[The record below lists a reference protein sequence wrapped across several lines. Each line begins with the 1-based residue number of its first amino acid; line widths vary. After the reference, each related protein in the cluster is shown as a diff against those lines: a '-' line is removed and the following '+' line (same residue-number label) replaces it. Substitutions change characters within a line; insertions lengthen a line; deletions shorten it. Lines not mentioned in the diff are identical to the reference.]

1 MKKELSVK
9 EAVTVFLSLLLII
22 SICVIGMGMSPLF
35 PVLCALGLLIGWS
48 KWRKASWDEIHEGI
62 IDGVKTGIIPM
73 VIFILIG
80 ALIAVWIASGV
91 IPTMMYAGFSVINTS
106 IFLPSAFVSCAL
118 VGISIGSAF
127 TTVSTIGL
135 ALMGM
140 GISMG
145 FNAAILAGAIIS
157 GAVFGDKMSPLSDTT
172 NLASA
177 VAGADLFKHI
187 RNMMWTTVPAF
198 VISFILYAVI
208 GLQTK
213 ISQTSLETEQ
223 FLSVLKANFSISWW
237 ALLPILL
244 LVFCSIKRIPAVA
257 SLLLT
262 ILVSSVMYLVQQ
274 QTINLKQLSGI
285 IENGFVSE
293 TGMEQIDALLTRGG
307 IQSMMWSVSLIL
319 LTLSLG
325 GLLMKME
332 VITILMTP
340 LAHKLKSTGS
350 LVAATVLSGA
360 LANLMI
366 GEQYLSI
373 ILPGRAFKDSYDTA
387 HLKPE
392 VLSRALEDSGT
403 VLNSLIPW
411 GVSGVFMAS
420 TLQVSTLQY
429 APFSFFILLCP
440 LLSILSGMT
449 GIGIQK
455 QLPQENEGKKH

>member
-1 MKKELSVK
+1 MNKELSVK
-9 EAVTVFLSLLLII
+9 EAFIVFLSLLLII
-22 SICVIGMGMSPLF
+22 SICVIGIGMSPIF
-35 PVLCALGLLIGWS
+35 PVLCALGLLIAWS
-48 KWRKASWDEIHEGI
+48 KWRQASWDKIHEGI
-62 IDGVKTGIIPM
+62 IEGVKTGIVPM

-91 IPTMMYAGFSVINTS
+91 IPTMMYAGFSVISTT
-106 IFLPSAFVSCAL
+106 IFLPSAFVSCAV

-145 FNAAILAGAIIS
+145 FNSAILAGAIIS

-177 VAGADLFKHI
+177 IAGADLFKHI

-198 VISFILYAVI
+198 ILSFMLYAII
-208 GLQTK
+208 GFQTK
-213 ISQTSLETEQ
+213 IGQTMIETNQ
-223 FLSVLKANFSISWW
+223 FLEVLQENFSISWW

-244 LVFCSIKRIPAVA
+244 LVFCSIKRVPAIA
-257 SLLLT
+257 SLLVT
-262 ILVSSVMYLVQQ
+262 ILVSSVMYLFQEKTVD
-274 QTINLKQLSGI
+274 LKQLSTI

-325 GLLMKME
+325 GLLMKMD
-332 VITILMTP
+332 VITVLMAP
-340 LAHKLKSTGS
+340 LAAKLKSTGS
-350 LVAATVLSGA
+350 LVAATVFSGA

-373 ILPGRAFKDSYDTA
+373 ILPGRAFKESYDKSGLA
-387 HLKPE
+387 PE

-420 TLQVSTLQY
+420 TLQVATLDY
-429 APFSFFILLCP
+429 APFSFFILFCP
-440 LLSILSGMT
+440 ILSIFSGIT
-449 GIGIQK
+449 GIGIRK
-455 QLPQENEGKKH
+455 QASLVE

>member
-9 EAVTVFLSLLLII
+9 EALIVFLTLLLVI
-22 SICVIGMGMSPLF
+22 SMCVIGVGMSPIF

-48 KWRKASWDEIHEGI
+48 KWRGASWDKIHEGI
-62 IDGVKTGIIPM
+62 IEGVKTGIIPM
-73 VIFILIG
+73 IIFILIG

-91 IPTMMYAGFSVINTS
+91 IPTMMYAGFSVISTT
-106 IFLPSAFVSCAL
+106 IFLPSAFVSCAV

-187 RNMMWTTVPAF
+187 KNMMWTTAPAF
-198 VISFILYAVI
+198 VLSFILYAII
-208 GLQTK
+208 GFQTK
-213 ISQTSLETEQ
+213 IAQTEVETKQ
-223 FLSVLKANFSISWW
+223 FLNVLQYNFAISWL
-237 ALLPILL
+237 AILPILL
-244 LVFCSIKRIPAVA
+244 LIICSIKRVPAIA
-257 SLLLT
+257 SLLVT
-262 ILVSSVMYLVQQ
+262 IFLSSVIYMIQ
-274 QTINLKQLSGI
+274 NKNGDLKQLSTI
-285 IENGFVSE
+285 LENGFVSK
-293 TGMEQIDALLTRGG
+293 TGMEQIDDLLTRGG

-325 GLLMKME
+325 GLLMKMN
-332 VITILMTP
+332 VITILMAP
-340 LAHKLKSTGS
+340 LANKLKSTGS
-350 LVAATVLSGA
+350 LVAATVFSGA

-373 ILPGRAFKDSYDTA
+373 ILPGRAFKESYDKA
-387 HLKPE
+387 GLKPE

-403 VLNSLIPW
+403 VLNALIPW

-420 TLQVSTLQY
+420 TLQVSTLSY
-429 APFSFFILLCP
+429 APFSFFILFCP
-440 LLSILSGMT
+440 ILSILSGIT
-449 GIGIQK
+449 GIGIH
-455 QLPQENEGKKH
+455 KK

>member
-9 EAVTVFLSLLLII
+9 EALLVFVSLLLII
-22 SICVIGMGMSPLF
+22 SICVIGVGMSPIF

-48 KWRKASWDEIHEGI
+48 KWRGASWDKIHEGI
-62 IDGVKTGIIPM
+62 IEGVKTGIVPM

-91 IPTMMYAGFSVINTS
+91 IPTMMYVGFSVISTK

-145 FNAAILAGAIIS
+145 FNSAILAGAIIS

-177 VAGADLFKHI
+177 VAGSDLFKHI

-208 GLQTK
+208 GFQTK
-213 ISQTSLETEQ
+213 IGQTELETKQ
-223 FLSVLKANFSISWW
+223 FLEVLQNNFAISWW
-237 ALLPILL
+237 AILPILL
-244 LVFCSIKRIPAVA
+244 LVLCSIKRVPAIA
-257 SLLLT
+257 SLLVT
-262 ILVSSVMYLVQQ
+262 ILVSSVMYMFQIKNVD
-274 QTINLKQLSGI
+274 LKQLSI
-285 IENGFVSE
+285 ILENGFVSK

-325 GLLMKME
+325 GLLMKMD
-332 VITILMTP
+332 VISVLMTP

-350 LVAATVLSGA
+350 LVAATVFSGA

-373 ILPGRAFKDSYDTA
+373 ILPGRAFKESYDKA
-387 HLKPE
+387 GLAPE

-420 TLQVSTLQY
+420 TLQVSTLDY

-440 LLSILSGMT
+440 VLSILSGIT
-449 GIGIQK
+449 GIGINR
-455 QLPQENEGKKH
+455 LASNEKVN

>member
-9 EAVTVFLSLLLII
+9 EALVVFLSLLLII
-22 SICVIGMGMSPLF
+22 SICVIGVGMSPIF

-48 KWRKASWDEIHEGI
+48 KWRGASWDKIHEGI
-62 IDGVKTGIIPM
+62 IEGVKTGIVPM

-91 IPTMMYAGFSVINTS
+91 IPTMMFAGFSVISTK
-106 IFLPSAFVSCAL
+106 IFLPSAFVSCAV

-145 FNAAILAGAIIS
+145 FNSAILAGAIIS

-198 VISFILYAVI
+198 IISFILYAVI
-208 GLQTK
+208 GFQTK
-213 ISQTSLETEQ
+213 IGQTDLETKQ
-223 FLSVLKANFSISWW
+223 FLAVLQENFAISWW
-237 ALLPILL
+237 AILPILL
-244 LVFCSIKRIPAVA
+244 LVVCSIKRVPAIA
-257 SLLLT
+257 SLLVT
-262 ILVSSVMYLVQQ
+262 ILVSSVMYII
-274 QTINLKQLSGI
+274 QTQNVDLKQLSTI

-325 GLLMKME
+325 GLLMKMD
-332 VITILMTP
+332 VMTVLMAP

-350 LVAATVLSGA
+350 LVAATVFSGA

-373 ILPGRAFKDSYDTA
+373 ILPGRAFKESYDQA
-387 HLKPE
+387 ELAPE

-420 TLQVSTLQY
+420 TLQVSTLAY

-440 LLSILSGMT
+440 ILSILSGMT
-449 GIGIQK
+449 GIGIQRRAMSK
-455 QLPQENEGKKH
+455 

>member
-9 EAVTVFLSLLLII
+9 EALLVFVSLLLII
-22 SICVIGMGMSPLF
+22 SICVIGVGMSPIF

-48 KWRKASWDEIHEGI
+48 KWRGASWDKIHEGI
-62 IDGVKTGIIPM
+62 IEGVKTGIVPM

-91 IPTMMYAGFSVINTS
+91 IPTMMYVGFSVISTK

-145 FNAAILAGAIIS
+145 FNSAILAGAIIS

-177 VAGADLFKHI
+177 VAGSDLFKHI

-208 GLQTK
+208 GFQTK
-213 ISQTSLETEQ
+213 IGQTELETKQ
-223 FLSVLKANFSISWW
+223 FLEVLQDNFAISWW
-237 ALLPILL
+237 AILPILL
-244 LVFCSIKRIPAVA
+244 LVLCSIKRVPAIA
-257 SLLLT
+257 SLLVT
-262 ILVSSVMYLVQQ
+262 ILVSSVMYMFQIKNVD
-274 QTINLKQLSGI
+274 LKQLSTI
-285 IENGFVSE
+285 LENGFVSK

-325 GLLMKME
+325 GLLMKMD
-332 VITILMTP
+332 VISVLMTP

-350 LVAATVLSGA
+350 LVAATVFSGA

-373 ILPGRAFKDSYDTA
+373 ILPGRAFKESYDKA
-387 HLKPE
+387 GLAPE

-420 TLQVSTLQY
+420 TLQVSTLDY

-440 LLSILSGMT
+440 ILSILSGII
-449 GIGIQK
+449 GIGINR
-455 QLPQENEGKKH
+455 LASNEKVN